1 LDASISAIVGRSE
14 VAIAASLSAA
24 RARIAGHVSDKLSG
38 RDAALAAVVFATLSL
53 LGQHTWG
60 TVDAIQRFAVT
71 RSLVERGTAVTPEFG
86 PVKYAPLQSVL
97 MVPTYLLGK
106 GLGALVGSDPRQVGY
121 RVTAFLF
128 TPLLVTLLCVVF
140 RRAAVRA
147 GASERAALFG
157 VGTLLFTTLLL
168 PYTRLL
174 FSEPLNALLVLIA
187 ASALLDASGGSALAA
202 RRLAAASALLVLN
215 GALFAPLAIAQIA
228 FGAELVRRRTNVR
241 AALRV
246 LIAGVSS
253 LLAALGAWLLWNHA
267 RYGNA
272 LHVGYDGEGFGTPLG
287 VGLPGLL
294 VSIGRGIV
302 FYSPPTLLA
311 LLALPTL
318 VRRGRLGPLAPVA
331 TFYAAAF
338 AGYLALYASWDSF
351 EGGWCWGPRFLLPF
365 VPVLHLAL
373 PFLAANARRWSR
385 FRQVAFALPFVL
397 GFAVNAAEDLG
408 VWKDWEKATFGSG
421 AVDYRR
427 SVSEPRYAAL
437 LHSVEARRAAVRLP
451 LFLVIA
457 GASAFALSKLESGRE
472 ART

>member
-1 LDASISAIVGRSE
+1 MGRSE
-14 VAIAASLSAA
+14 VAIAASVSAA
-24 RARIAGHVSDKLSG
+24 RARIAGHVSDKWNG
-38 RDAALAAVVFATLSL
+38 RDAAVAAVVFATLSL

-71 RSLVERGTAVTPEFG
+71 RSLVERGSAVTPEFG
-86 PVKYAPLQSVL
+86 PVKYGPLQSVL
-97 MVPTYLLGK
+97 MIPTCLLGK
-106 GLGALVGSDPRQVGY
+106 GLGALAGSDPRQVDY

-140 RRAAVRA
+140 RRTAIRA

-174 FSEPLNALLVLIA
+174 FTEPLNALLVLLA
-187 ASALLDASGGSALAA
+187 ASALLDASEGSAGAA
-202 RRLAAASALLVLN
+202 RRLAASSALLVLN
-215 GALFAPLAIAQIA
+215 GAPFAPLAIAQVA
-228 FGAELVRRRTNVR
+228 LGAEFVRRRTNVQS
-241 AALRV
+241 ALRA
-246 LIAGVSS
+246 LLAGIFS
-253 LLAALGAWLLWNHA
+253 LLAVLGAWLLWNQA

-272 LHVGYDGEGFGTPLG
+272 LRVGYDGEGFGTPLA

-302 FYSPPTLLA
+302 PYSPPTVLV

-318 VRRGRLGPLAPVA
+318 LRRGRLGPLAPVA

-338 AGYLALYASWDSF
+338 AGYLVLYASWDSF

-373 PFLAANARRWSR
+373 PFLAANARCWSR
-385 FRQVAFALPFVL
+385 LRQVAFALPFVL

-408 VWKDWEKATFGSG
+408 VWRDWEKATFGSG
-421 AVDYRR
+421 AVDYKR
-427 SVSEPRYAAL
+427 SVFEPRYAAL
-437 LHSVEARRAAVRLP
+437 LHSVEPGRAAARLP
-451 LFLVIA
+451 LFLAIT
-457 GASAFALSKLESGRE
+457 GTSAFALSKLASRRE
-472 ART
+472 AGP